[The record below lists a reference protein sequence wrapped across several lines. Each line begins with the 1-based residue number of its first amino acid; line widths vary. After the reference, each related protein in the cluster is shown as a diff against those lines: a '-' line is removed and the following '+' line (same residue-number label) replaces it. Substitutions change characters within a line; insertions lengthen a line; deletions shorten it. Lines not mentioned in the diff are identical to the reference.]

1 MKPRNIFEVVGNA
14 FMYVLTA
21 TQTKEVFEIISLCL
35 SIVISLLIITSK
47 IIGWYKEA
55 KKDGKITEDEVQ
67 DAIDI
72 IKDGA
77 EDIKDSIDGRKED

>member
-1 MKPRNIFEVVGNA
+1 MKPRNIFEVIGNA
-14 FMYVLTA
+14 SMYVLTA

-72 IKDGA
+72 VKDGA